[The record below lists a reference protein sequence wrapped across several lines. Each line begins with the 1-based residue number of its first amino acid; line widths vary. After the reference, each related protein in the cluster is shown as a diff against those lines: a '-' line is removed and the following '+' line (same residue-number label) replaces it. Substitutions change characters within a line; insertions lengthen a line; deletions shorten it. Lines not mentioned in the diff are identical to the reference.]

1 MKPACM
7 FVRSLAPSVAESALP
22 DRLDRHTANC
32 LACQA
37 ELARYSKLRRRL
49 AAMAMVVEPAPQ
61 TLAAEVAVSIQ
72 DPRDLPGRSSRRR
85 HLARAAAAAGA
96 VAAATAGAVA
106 VRRQTKGI
114 V

>member
-7 FVRSLAPSVAESALP
+7 LVRSFAPSTAESALP
-22 DRLDRHTANC
+22 ERLGRHASRC

-49 AAMAMVVEPAPQ
+49 AAMAMAVETAPQ
-61 TLAAEVAVSIQ
+61 MLQRNVAMAIQ
-72 DPRDLPGRSSRRR
+72 EPTDSPASSNRRM
-85 HLARAAAAAGA
+85 HLGRAAAAAGA

-106 VRRQTKGI
+106 VWRQSKGI